1 MYSNNFSNLSRKAN
15 KKQYKKNN
23 YFNFNQAFNSTLT
36 QNNLIME
43 RRKFLKKASTSGLAL
58 TIVPSIAVSGLGH
71 TAPSD
76 KLNIAGI
83 GIGGK
88 GSVNLRNMVGQNIVA
103 LCDCDFDYAK
113 HVFDTYPKA
122 KKYKDFRI
130 MLEKQKDIDAV
141 VIATPDHTHTLP
153 AAAAMEL
160 GKHVY
165 LQKPLTHSVWESRYL
180 TKLAKKT
187 GVVTQM
193 GNEGHSSDTV
203 YEVAEV
209 VHSGCLGTIKEAHV
223 WTNRPIWRQGMPK
236 PLKAVAIPDTLDWDL
251 FIGPAKMRDY
261 NPEYHPWIWRGWWDF
276 GTGALGDMGC
286 HLLDVPN
293 YALQLG
299 HPVAFQASSSLVNT
313 ESAPVSAKV
322 TYKFAAR
329 KNLPYCALPE
339 LELTRYD
346 GGLMPY
352 RPFDLPNDAPMNPGG
367 GFMLVGSEGV
377 LIAESYGHN
386 WKAYKDGKE
395 FKPQTKV
402 NLGRIPDSPQGG
414 GRHEMH
420 FVDCCKNGGT
430 PASNFEYA
438 GPFNEMV
445 VMGNLAVRMQSLQ
458 KTLEWD
464 SENMKVTNIG
474 ASEKLKTARLLP
486 YSSDIVTRKVDSDS
500 VQWEEQNALEMCN
513 EWVKHEYLNGWK
525 L

>member
-1 MYSNNFSNLSRKAN
+1 MK
-15 KKQYKKNN
+15 
-23 YFNFNQAFNSTLT
+23 
-36 QNNLIME
+36 
-43 RRKFLKKASTSGLAL
+43 RREFVKGLGTSGLAL
-58 TIVPSIAVSGLGH
+58 TIVPSTAVAGLGH
-71 TAPSD
+71 TPPSD

-88 GSVNLRNMVGQNIVA
+88 GKVNLQNMVDQNIVA
-103 LCDCDFDYAK
+103 LCDCDFAYADP
-113 HVFDTYPKA
+113 VFKTYPKA
-122 KKYKDFRI
+122 KKYKDYRK
-130 MLEKQKDIDAV
+130 MLDKQKDIDAV
-141 VIATPDHTHTLP
+141 VIATPDHTHALQ

-180 TKLAKKT
+180 TKLAERT

-193 GNEGHSSDTV
+193 GNEGHSRDSV

-209 VHSGCLGTIKEAHV
+209 VHSGVLGDIKEVHV

-236 PLKAVAIPDTLDWDL
+236 PPETLAVPDTLDWDL
-251 FIGPAKMRDY
+251 FIGPAQMRGY
-261 NPEYHPWIWRGWWDF
+261 NPEFHPWIWRGWWDF

-299 HPVAFQASSSLVNT
+299 QPVAFQASSSLVNT

-322 TYKFAAR
+322 TYKFPAR
-329 KNLPYCALPE
+329 KNLPYCALPPV
-339 LELTRYD
+339 ELTWYD
-346 GGLMPY
+346 GGLMPS

-367 GFMLVGSEGV
+367 GFMFVGSDAV
-377 LIAESYGHN
+377 LIANSYGGN
-386 WKAYKDGKE
+386 WKTYKNGDE
-395 FKPQTKV
+395 FIPEIKV
-402 NLGRIPDSPQGG
+402 KLPRIPDHPKGG

-430 PASNFEYA
+430 PASNFAYA

-445 VMGNLAVRMQSLQ
+445 VMGNLAVRLQSLQ

-474 ASEKLKTARLLP
+474 PEEKLRTAKLLP
-486 YSSDIVTRKVDSDS
+486 YSSDIVTLQVDREST
-500 VQWEEQNALEMCN
+500 QWVEWNALEMSN
-513 EWVKHEYLNGWK
+513 EWIKHDYHNGYS
-525 L
+525 LG

>member
-1 MYSNNFSNLSRKAN
+1 M
-15 KKQYKKNN
+15 Q
-23 YFNFNQAFNSTLT
+23 
-36 QNNLIME
+36 
-43 RRKFLKKASTSGLAL
+43 RRKFIKNVGSAGAAFTV
-58 TIVPSIAVSGLGH
+58 VPNIAVSGLGH

-88 GSVNLRNMVGQNIVA
+88 GKVNLRNMVEQNIVA
-103 LCDCDFDYAK
+103 LCDCDFDYAAG
-113 HVFDTYPKA
+113 VFRTYPKA
-122 KKYKDFRI
+122 KKYKDFRE

-141 VIATPDHTHTLP
+141 VIATPDHTHALP

-165 LQKPLTHSVWESRYL
+165 LQKPLTHSVWESRYM
-180 TKLAKKT
+180 TKLAKSS

-209 VHSGCLGTIKEAHV
+209 VQSGSLGVIREAHV
-223 WTNRPIWRQGMPK
+223 WTNRPIWRQGMAQPNKTVAVPK
-236 PLKAVAIPDTLDWDL
+236 TLDWDL

-261 NPEYHPWIWRGWWDF
+261 NPEYHPWIWRGWWDY

-293 YALQLG
+293 HSLKLG
-299 HPVAFQASSSLVNT
+299 QPVAFQASSSLVNT

-322 TYKFAAR
+322 SYKFPAR
-329 KNLPYCALPE
+329 ENLPYCSFPE
-339 LELTRYD
+339 LELTWYD
-346 GGLMPY
+346 GGLMPP
-352 RPFDLPNDAPMNPGG
+352 RPFDIPNDAPMNPGG
-367 GFMLVGSEGV
+367 GFMLVGSEAT
-377 LIAESYGHN
+377 LIAESYGAE
-386 WKAYKDGKE
+386 WKVYSNGE
-395 FKPQTKV
+395 EIIPETKV
-402 NLGRIPDSPQGG
+402 SIDRIPDNPLGG

-430 PASNFEYA
+430 PASEFSYS

-445 VMGNLAVRMQSLQ
+445 VMGNLAVRLQSLQ
-458 KTLEWD
+458 KTLLWD
-464 SENMKVTNIG
+464 SKNMQVTNIG
-474 ASEKLKTARLLP
+474 DDEKIRTTKLSP
-486 YSSDIVTRKVDSDS
+486 FSSDVVTRRVERQSKEWVE
-500 VQWEEQNALEMCN
+500 WNALEMSK
-513 EWVKHEYLNGWK
+513 EWVKHEYQNGWK

>member
-1 MYSNNFSNLSRKAN
+1 MKQKSNNFS
-15 KKQYKKNN
+15 
-23 YFNFNQAFNSTLT
+23 
-36 QNNLIME
+36 
-43 RRKFLKKASTSGLAL
+43 RRHFIGASATALAGM
-58 TIVPSIAVSGLGH
+58 TVVPSYAVSGLGH
-71 TAPSD
+71 VPPSD

-88 GSVNLRNMVGQNIVA
+88 GKVNLQNMPGQNMVA
-103 LCDCDFDYAK
+103 MCDVDWDYAAP
-113 HVFDTYPKA
+113 VFETYPKA
-122 KKYKDFRI
+122 KKWKDFRE

-141 VIATPDHTHTLP
+141 VIATPDHTHAVS

-180 TKLAKKT
+180 TDLAQKT

-193 GNEGHSSDTV
+193 GNEGHSNDTV

-209 VHSGCLGTIKEAHV
+209 VQSGALGTVKEAHV

-236 PLKAVAIPDTLDWDL
+236 PLEEVKVPKTLDWDL
-251 FIGPAKMRDY
+251 FIGPAEMRAY

-299 HPVAFQASSSLVNT
+299 APSAFQASSSLVNT
-313 ESAPVSAKV
+313 ASAPVSAKV
-322 TYKFAAR
+322 SYLFPAR

-339 LELTRYD
+339 LELTWYD
-346 GGLMPY
+346 GGLMPA
-352 RPFDLPNDAPMNPGG
+352 RPFDLPVDAPMNPGG
-367 GFMLVGSEGV
+367 GFMLVGEDAV
-377 LIAESYGHN
+377 LIAESYGAK
-386 WKAYKDGKE
+386 WKVYQNGAE
-395 FKPQTKV
+395 INPQTKV
-402 NLGRIPDSPQGG
+402 KLERIPDATEGG

-420 FVDCCKNGGT
+420 FVNCCKNGGK
-430 PASNFEYA
+430 PASSFEYS

-458 KTLEWD
+458 KTLHWD
-464 SENMKVTNIG
+464 SENMEVTNI
-474 ASEKLKTARLLP
+474 SPDEKLVTTKLSPFSA
-486 YSSDIVTRKVDSDS
+486 DIITRKVERQSKES
-500 VQWEEQNALEMCN
+500 VEWNAQEKCEE
-513 EWVKHEYLNGWK
+513 WIKHTYQNGWS